1 MWKITK
7 NAFFKSNVILTK
19 PTTFCKIIMSN
30 IVGMCL
36 RQVEYF
42 AKKMTQYFF
51 DRKPS
56 ERSMFFCGI
65 GDLLWVIQ
73 VAKKK
78 FWMPALISS

>member
-19 PTTFCKIIMSN
+19 STTFCKIIPSN
-30 IVGMCL
+30 IVGICL

-56 ERSMFFCGI
+56 ERSMFFAELEICYGLYRSQRRSF
-65 GDLLWVIQ
+65 GCL
-73 VAKKK
+73 
-78 FWMPALISS
+78 P

>member
-42 AKKMTQYFF
+42 AKKNDAVLF
-51 DRKPS
+51 
-56 ERSMFFCGI
+56 
-65 GDLLWVIQ
+65 
-73 VAKKK
+73 
-78 FWMPALISS
+78 